1 VKVSHRYFFLIFI
14 ITVISTGA
22 LSHSSGN
29 TVSIRSEGG
38 SQIVEGD
45 VTAARE
51 EAIQN
56 ALRKAVRAHVNEL
69 VILSRAESGRLLPG
83 VEARLDYYIAKY
95 DVLEEGTQNNI
106 IRLILDIELMPEK
119 LVEQILDSGFIS
131 AFRHKPWIMI
141 ALPTEQNALTTALAK
156 GFLELGFH
164 MVDGSMRRMELNSAL
179 KMGNSNAVVAIGKE
193 LGGDVVIT
201 GECLSERLESKM
213 LGNFKSYRIEASLRA
228 IGCDNGQI
236 LAAGD
241 FEGVKPAM
249 TRIKGER
256 AASEQVAQSVIKE
269 FPGNII
275 QIWATRVA
283 TGEIVLKPLPGSS
296 APPQITINSPDDG
309 KLTTETVIRL
319 VATVSDDQGESAV
332 KLFINGA
339 SLALD
344 KELHLSSEA
353 DGLLINRLVPLKPG
367 ENVISIHA
375 FDEDKNKA
383 EKELKVISN
392 PAIMDEL
399 SVRIEIQTPRP
410 GEKLSTRAPLVV
422 GKVVSR
428 LPIKKQVE
436 VMVNSRR
443 IPSSRGMR
451 RVQNKDIFSVPFEE
465 RIGLSPGMNE
475 IEVIATTEAGQE
487 FRKSISVSYVPKDDP
502 LQIGKYAVIIGVS
515 KYQDPDIRSLRFAS
529 VDAESIYQLMIDPK
543 GGGFPEDNVRL
554 LTDEQA
560 TREAIMQTIG
570 EWLPGQVKPDDMVL
584 LFYAGHG
591 GVEVDLTGEESD
603 GNSKYLIPYD
613 SKLGGLFSTAILNSM
628 MTTMLQRIQSN
639 RMIFLI
645 DCCYSG
651 GASNLA
657 ALAIRSISSPG
668 TKVET
673 DVYSDFSGSGRVVIS
688 ASQPDQFSLEL
699 PEWNHGLFTYNLL
712 RGISGAADSNKDG
725 FVTLVSEIYP
735 FVFREVSQMAE
746 SYEFKQ
752 NPKLR
757 CDITG
762 ELILSEVVKN
772 ILEGSQYEQ

>member
-14 ITVISTGA
+14 IAVISTGV

-38 SQIVEGD
+38 SQIVGGD
-45 VTAARE
+45 IAAARE

-83 VEARLDYYIAKY
+83 VEARLDYYVAKY
-95 DVLEEGTQNNI
+95 DVLEEGNQNNI

-119 LVEQILDSGFIS
+119 LVEQILNSGFLS
-131 AFRHKPWIMI
+131 SFRHKPRIMI

-164 MVDGSMRRMELNSAL
+164 MIDGSMRGMELNSAL
-179 KMGNSNAVVAIGKE
+179 NTGNINAIVAVGKE

-213 LGNFKSYRIEASLRA
+213 LGNFKSYRIEASLRT
-228 IGCDNGQI
+228 IGCGDGQI

-269 FPGNII
+269 FPRNII
-275 QIWATRVA
+275 QIWATRVS

-296 APPQITINSPDDG
+296 APPQIKINSPDDG
-309 KLTTETVIRL
+309 EFTTETVIRL
-319 VATVSDDQGESAV
+319 VATVSDDKGESAV

-353 DGLLINRLVPLKPG
+353 NGLLINRLVPLKPG

-375 FDEDKNKA
+375 FDQDENRA

-392 PAIMDEL
+392 SAIMDKL

-410 GEKLSTRAPLVV
+410 DEKLSTRAPLVV
-422 GKVVSR
+422 GKVISR
-428 LPIKKQVE
+428 VPIQKQIE
-436 VMVNSRR
+436 VTVGTNKM
-443 IPSSRGMR
+443 PSSRGMR
-451 RVQNKDIFSVPFEE
+451 KIQEEGTFSIPFER
-465 RIGLSPGMNE
+465 RIILKPGNNK
-475 IEVIATTEAGQE
+475 IEVIATTEAGQK
-487 FRKSISVSYVPKDDP
+487 FKKSISVTYIPKDDP
-502 LQIGKYAVIIGVS
+502 PNIGKYAVIIGVS
-515 KYQDPDIRSLRFAS
+515 KYQDQDIRSLKFARA
-529 VDAESIYQLMIDPK
+529 DAENIHKLVIDPE
-543 GGGFPEDNVRL
+543 GGGFPEENVRL
-554 LTDEQA
+554 LVDEQA
-560 TREAIMQTIG
+560 TRESIIKAVG
-570 EWLPGQVKPDDMVL
+570 AWLPGQVKPGDMVL

-591 GVEVDLTGEESD
+591 GVEADTTGEEPD

-613 SKLGGLFSTAILNSM
+613 SELGGLFSTAILNST
-628 MTTMLQRIQSN
+628 MTMMLQRIHSN
-639 RMIFLI
+639 QMIFLI

-651 GASNLA
+651 GAVKA
-657 ALAIRSISSPG
+657 AAIRSVSPPG
-668 TKVET
+668 TNVET
-673 DVYSDFSGSGRVVIS
+673 DVYSDFSGSGRAIIS
-688 ASQPDQFSLEL
+688 ASLASQPSYEA

-712 RGISGAADSNKDG
+712 KGISGAADSNNDG
-725 FVTLVSEIYP
+725 SIALISEIYP
-735 FVFREVSQMAE
+735 FVAAGVSTMARSHGFE
-746 SYEFKQ
+746 Q
-752 NPKLR
+752 DPVLMCR
-757 CDITG
+757 ITG
-762 ELILSEVVKN
+762 ELMLSKVVKN
-772 ILEGSQYEQ
+772 ILEDSQYEQ

>member
-1 VKVSHRYFFLIFI
+1 MKVSHRRFFIIFI
-14 ITVISTGA
+14 IAVISTGV

-29 TVSIRSEGG
+29 TISIRSEGG
-38 SQIVEGD
+38 SQIVRGD
-45 VTAARE
+45 VAAARE

-83 VEARLDYYIAKY
+83 VQARLDYYIAKY

-106 IRLILDIELMPEK
+106 IRIILDIELMPEK
-119 LVEQILDSGFIS
+119 LVEQILDSGFLS
-131 AFRHKPWIMI
+131 SFRHKPRIMI
-141 ALPTEQNALTTALAK
+141 ALPTKQNALTTALEK

-164 MVDGSMRRMELNSAL
+164 MIDALNT
-179 KMGNSNAVVAIGKE
+179 GNSNDIVATGKK
-193 LGGDVVIT
+193 LGADVVIT
-201 GECLSERLESKM
+201 GECLSERLESRM
-213 LGNFKSYRIEASLRA
+213 LGSFKSYRIEASLRA

-296 APPQITINSPDDG
+296 APPQITINSPTDG

-353 DGLLINRLVPLKPG
+353 NGLLINRLVPLKPG

-375 FDEDKNKA
+375 FDQDKNKA
-383 EKELKVISN
+383 EEELKVISN

-399 SVRIEIQTPRP
+399 PVRIEIQTPRP

-422 GKVVSR
+422 GRVVSR
-428 LPIKKQVE
+428 LPINKQVE
-436 VMVNSRR
+436 VMVNSKI

-515 KYQDPDIRSLRFAS
+515 KYQDPNIRSLKFAS
-529 VDAESIYQLMIDPK
+529 ADAESIYQLITDPE

-570 EWLPGQVKPDDMVL
+570 EWLPEQAKSDDMVL

-651 GASNLA
+651 GTSNLA

-673 DVYSDFSGSGRVVIS
+673 DVYSDFSGSGRVIIS

-712 RGISGAADSNKDG
+712 RAISGAADYNKDN

-735 FVFREVSQMAE
+735 FVFREVSQMAD
-746 SYEFKQ
+746 SYGFKQ

-762 ELILSEVVKN
+762 ELILSKVVEN

>member
-1 VKVSHRYFFLIFI
+1 MKVSHRRFFIIFI
-14 ITVISTGA
+14 IAVISTGV

-38 SQIVEGD
+38 SQIVGGD
-45 VTAARE
+45 VAAARE

-83 VEARLDYYIAKY
+83 VQARLDYYIAKY

-119 LVEQILDSGFIS
+119 LVEQILDSGFLS
-131 AFRHKPWIMI
+131 SFRHKPRIMI
-141 ALPTEQNALTTALAK
+141 ALPTEQNALTTALEK

-164 MVDGSMRRMELNSAL
+164 MIDALNT
-179 KMGNSNAVVAIGKE
+179 GNSNDIVATGKK
-193 LGGDVVIT
+193 LGADVVIT
-201 GECLSERLESKM
+201 GECLSERLESRM

-228 IGCDNGQI
+228 IRCDNGQI

-353 DGLLINRLVPLKPG
+353 NGLLINRLVPLKSG

-375 FDEDKNKA
+375 FDQDKNKT
-383 EKELKVISN
+383 EEELKVISN

-399 SVRIEIQTPRP
+399 PVRIEIQTPRS
-410 GEKLSTRAPLVV
+410 GEELSTRAPLVV
-422 GKVVSR
+422 GNVISKV
-428 LPIKKQVE
+428 PIQKQIE
-436 VMVNSRR
+436 VIVNSKKM
-443 IPSSRGMR
+443 PSSRGMR
-451 RVQNKDIFSVPFEE
+451 RVQNKDIFSIPFEE

-475 IEVIATTEAGQE
+475 IEVIATTKAGQE

-515 KYQDPDIRSLRFAS
+515 KYQDPDIRSLKFARA
-529 VDAESIYQLMIDPK
+529 DAESIYQLITDPE

-570 EWLPGQVKPDDMVL
+570 EWLPGQAKPDDMVL

-651 GASNLA
+651 GTSNLA
-657 ALAIRSISSPG
+657 ALAVRSISSPG

-712 RGISGAADSNKDG
+712 RAISGAADYNKDN

-735 FVFREVSQMAE
+735 FVFREVSQMAD
-746 SYEFKQ
+746 SYGFKQ

-762 ELILSEVVKN
+762 ELILSKVVEN